1 MKSSAVTGILWHIN
15 QGCEDPVAAIQVMEL
30 LYTDPDVSNLIIWG
44 EEGTEYVET
53 PDGHIT
59 FAQGVNAENSE
70 WYHTM
75 NWLLPNQYIAHI
87 WEGDSLDLWE
97 RMEEFN
103 DNSVKSKALGF
114 TFDNSE
120 YATEYTAL
128 TNVYDEYIKQIM
140 YGFVDPETGIAQM
153 QEKLENAGL
162 NDYIAAKQKAL
173 DDWAAA
179 NGVN

>member
-153 QEKLENAGL
+153 QEKLENAGP